1 MSATVE
7 RQDLW
12 ISGEGGYHTYRIP
25 ALIRTA
31 AGSVLAFCEGRKH
44 SRADAG
50 EIDLL
55 LRRSRDGGRTWEP
68 TLLVATDPGMTCG
81 NPAPVVDGASGTI
94 WLPFCKNP
102 AAGGES
108 AIRAGAA
115 ERTVWLTRSADD
127 GATWAEPVEISATV
141 KRPDWSWYATGPGH
155 GVRLRSGRLLVPCDH
170 RTRRDGAAETLYAH
184 MIYSD
189 DHGATWRIGG
199 LLDLEGGNECIA
211 VETAD
216 GAVYFNARD
225 QRKRGHRGVSW
236 STDGG
241 LTFPPG
247 RWDEALVEPACQGSA
262 VDLPPGSVPDGGGA
276 ILFCNPASA
285 EPRHADHAAQPGRGP
300 HLVVRPRPGARA
312 RRLQRPVRRPRRG
325 HPGCVF
331 RRAGGA
337 LPLRAGGRV
346 AVRAPDPGP
355 HPARLAGLA
364 RGERSPTA
372 SGLPGVANAGGVD
385 RPVKGGDLRGRG
397 RAGVVRRAA
406 AGQGVLRHAAGRPL
420 ERGGVD
426 AVPGQGR
433 HPQLRRQ
440 ALDRVGGRFAVFPG
454 AERRRDVPEACGAPG
469 RVKRSTAGRRMAFA
483 RPWGTPKW
491 APSGRAM
498 PCTRATELLL
508 KASPA
513 WSCAVII
520 PSRAAASVP
529 SRQARGRQ
537 APMVRIACRARVSV
551 SGWARRET

>member
-1 MSATVE
+1 VSATVE

-115 ERTVWLTRSADD
+115 ERTVWLTNSVDD

-155 GVRLRSGRLLVPCDH
+155 GVRLRSGRLLIPCDH
-170 RTRRDGAAETLYAH
+170 RTRRGGAAETLYAH

-199 LLDLEGGNECIA
+199 LLDLEGGNESIA

-262 VDLPPGSVPDGGGA
+262 VDLPPGSAPDGGSA

-285 EPRHADHAAQPGRGP
+285 TRDT
-300 HLVVRPRPGARA
+300 LTL
-312 RRLQRPVRRPRRG
+312 RRSPD
-325 HPGCVF
+325 
-331 RRAGGA
+331 
-337 LPLRAGGRV
+337 GGR
-346 AVRAPDPGP
+346 
-355 HPARLAGLA
+355 
-364 RGERSPTA
+364 TWT
-372 SGLPGVANAGGVD
+372 
-385 RPVKGGDLRGRG
+385 
-397 RAGVVRRAA
+397 
-406 AGQGVLRHAAGRPL
+406 
-420 ERGGVD
+420 
-426 AVPGQGR
+426 
-433 HPQLRRQ
+433 
-440 ALDRVGGRFAVFPG
+440 
-454 AERRRDVPEACGAPG
+454 PG
-469 RVKRSTAGRRMAFA
+469 RVLESGPAAYNDLCVVPA
-483 RPWGTPKW
+483 AD
-491 APSGRAM
+491 APGASSGGPAVLCLFERGD
-498 PCTRATELLL
+498 
-508 KASPA
+508 ASPYE
-513 WSCAVII
+513 
-520 PSRAAASVP
+520 RLTL
-529 SRQARGRQ
+529 
-537 APMVRIACRARVSV
+537 ARVPLA
-551 SGWARRET
+551 WLD